1 MGVTI
6 SQAAT
11 TLGVS
16 EKTVRRRIKSG
27 TLPASLVGDP
37 PHYEIDSEIIK
48 SLQTQNLQD
57 DAADDDDG
65 EMDKGYV
72 SLIHILQDQLQEK
85 DRQIKELHIL
95 LQGSQENYSRMLTSG
110 NGHKKHWWWPFK

>member
-27 TLPASLVGDP
+27 TLPAALVGDP
-37 PHYEIDSEIIK
+37 PHYEIDSEIVK
-48 SLQTQNLQD
+48 GLQAQNLQD
-57 DAADDDDG
+57 DPNDNDEG
-65 EMDKGYV
+65 ETDKGHL